1 MSTKGSL
8 KRKLF
13 WAGIFIVGLM
23 LISVLIGSLYFFKY
37 MIRQS
42 DELLGSSND
51 REYDAYYV
59 LITNDDETDFWKS
72 ILQGAKERALKD
84 NIYLQI
90 QQEELSE
97 RLTKQEQMEMAIHS
111 GVDGILLDGDE
122 SSSLLTLVDQA
133 TAAGIPVVT
142 IYHDCSPSSRISFVS
157 ISGTNMGRD
166 YGEQICS
173 LIEDRQDE
181 PEEKVNVMV
190 LLDASDSTG
199 AQTTLITGI
208 REEMEEHGM
217 VDKAEIETA
226 LIPSDS
232 MFSAQEEIR
241 KLFSERKPS
250 DIFVCLDE
258 LSTVCVS
265 QLVVDYNLVGTTQIL
280 GFYNS
285 EAINSA
291 LEKQIISATVTAD
304 TYQMG
309 SDAVEALTEY
319 RQTGYASDYYPADI
333 SVVTSR

>member
-1 MSTKGSL
+1 MGLLLIAVLTGGL
-8 KRKLF
+8 
-13 WAGIFIVGLM
+13 IFFN
-23 LISVLIGSLYFFKY
+23 S

-42 DELLGSSND
+42 DELLGSSGD
-51 REYDAYYV
+51 RTYDAYYV
-59 LITNDDETDFWKS
+59 LITQEADTDFWKS
-72 ILQGAKERALKD
+72 ILQGAKERALED

-97 RLTKQEQMEMAIHS
+97 SLTKQEQIEMAIHS

-122 SSSLLTLVDQA
+122 SSSLMNLVDQA
-133 TAAGIPVVT
+133 SLAGIPVVT
-142 IYHDCSPSSRISFVS
+142 IYHDCASSSRISFVS

-173 LIEDRQDE
+173 LIESRGEDVED
-181 PEEKVNVMV
+181 KLNVMV

-208 REEMEEHGM
+208 REKIDEQGM
-217 VDKAEIETA
+217 GDKVEIETA
-226 LIPSDS
+226 LIPTDS

-280 GFYNS
+280 GFYTS

-309 SDAVEALTEY
+309 ADAVEALTEY

-333 SVVTSR
+333 SVVTAP